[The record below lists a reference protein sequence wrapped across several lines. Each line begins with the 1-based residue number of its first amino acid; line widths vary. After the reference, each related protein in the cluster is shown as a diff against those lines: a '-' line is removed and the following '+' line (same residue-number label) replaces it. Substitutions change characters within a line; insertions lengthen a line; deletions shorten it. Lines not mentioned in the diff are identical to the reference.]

1 MISIIKADGTS
12 EVRQLEA
19 MHLFTHIRWDRK
31 TQISSWL
38 SQQSCRM

>member
-19 MHLFTHIRWDRK
+19 MRARAAQK

-38 SQQSCRM
+38 SQQSCRI